1 MPQNGS
7 LARNFLMYSLC
18 ALVFFANS
26 NEAAIRVAVLPLS
39 SSPELDRAVPHLVR
53 REVERQFAQTD
64 QVVQANALDVERAVG
79 APWHVSY
86 QLSPG
91 IVASVAR
98 DLGTPV
104 ALYGSVFGSGS
115 EVRISLGL
123 VEVESV
129 ESLVE
134 ISRKSATDSASIVSA
149 VAGMGEILKSRL
161 QTLPSYTKDTT
172 DSLVVT
178 VASVPEGA
186 WLTIDGDT
194 VGTTPYTDSNFV
206 PGTHRIALYA
216 DRYERFE
223 REIDFPAGSPRKI
236 RVRMRPR
243 FGGVMIL
250 GTPADAAVELG
261 DSISGTVPFYH
272 DNVVPGTYRLIV
284 SSPAYR
290 SFTARIDVERG
301 SVDTLDVS
309 LMTQAWYD
317 SLQHAKQIRRRTAR
331 RITFGAIGV
340 VLAGTG
346 FFVDREIARRVDD
359 AGAAYDTYNEPG
371 LTASE
376 YDSRYQAY
384 LDAHEEIDKP
394 EGARNILYVLAG
406 VSALGFAISI
416 PF

>member
-7 LARNFLMYSLC
+7 LVRSLLMYSFC
-18 ALVFFANS
+18 ALVFLAHP

-39 SSPELDRAVPHLVR
+39 SSLELDRAVPNLVR
-53 REVERQFAQTD
+53 REVERQFARVAL
-64 QVVQANALDVERAVG
+64 VVQANERDVERAVG
-79 APWHVSY
+79 APWHFSY

-91 IVASVAR
+91 IVVSVAR
-98 DLGTPV
+98 NLGTPV
-104 ALYGSVFGSGS
+104 ALYGSVFETGS

-123 VEVESV
+123 VEMESG
-129 ESLVE
+129 ESAME
-134 ISRKSATDSASIVSA
+134 ISRKSVIDSASIVSA

-161 QTLPSYTKDTT
+161 QTFPSDKKETT

-186 WLTIDGDT
+186 WLCIDGDT

-206 PGTHRIALYA
+206 PGTHRIALDA

-223 REIDFPAGSPRKI
+223 REIDFPAGNPRKI

-243 FGGVMIL
+243 FGGLMIL
-250 GTPADAAVELG
+250 GAPTDAAVELG
-261 DSISGTVPFYH
+261 DSITGTVPFYH
-272 DNVVPGTYRLIV
+272 DSVVPGAYRLTV

-290 SFTARIDVERG
+290 SFAAQIDVERG
-301 SVDTLDVS
+301 RVDTLEVS

-317 SLQHAKQIRRRTAR
+317 SLQHVKQIRRRTAR
-331 RITFGAIGV
+331 RITFGAIGA
-340 VLAGTG
+340 VLAGAG
-346 FFVDREIARRVDD
+346 FLVDREIAGRADD
-359 AGAAYDTYNEPG
+359 ADAAYDTYNKPG

-384 LDAHEEIDKP
+384 LDAHEEVDKP
-394 EGARNILYVLAG
+394 EGARNILYILAG
-406 VSALGFAISI
+406 VSALGLAISI